1 MITKFEYNSENLSQS
16 LKTKK
21 VNILFLF
28 FGTLYLSSYIFGRG
42 KNKSY
47 YVLEQYTYVVL
58 YTLGKVLKFQCILIT
73 KITYSATIE
82 YRQLKF
88 AVKIPMT
95 YAHLVYKLFG
105 PLVLLYFA
113 TYGC

>member
-1 MITKFEYNSENLSQS
+1 MITKFKYNSENLSQS

-58 YTLGKVLKFQCILIT
+58 YTFRESF
-73 KITYSATIE
+73 KISMYLYPQTTWISRIVAYTY
-82 YRQLKF
+82 
-88 AVKIPMT
+88 
-95 YAHLVYKLFG
+95 LF
-105 PLVLLYFA
+105 
-113 TYGC
+113 